1 MFNSLLQSG
10 GGRRGDSTRS
20 RPGSARKI
28 TSCSF
33 SWKNTYITSCCTRR
47 HLLLAQAGVTSP
59 DPYDKGPKTVT
70 SPWAQ
75 LLMHTTA
82 WAAAVSKGGPHG
94 SWNFKTTCPV
104 PGVGLTPSHPS
115 DRFGFVPVHVCDCTS
130 PPQRV

>member
-1 MFNSLLQSG
+1 MTQQGLALVQPGKSHPVLLAG
-10 GGRRGDSTRS
+10 KTLGH
-20 RPGSARKI
+20 KH
-28 TSCSF
+28 
-33 SWKNTYITSCCTRR
+33 ITSCCTRR

-130 PPQRV
+130 PPQLV